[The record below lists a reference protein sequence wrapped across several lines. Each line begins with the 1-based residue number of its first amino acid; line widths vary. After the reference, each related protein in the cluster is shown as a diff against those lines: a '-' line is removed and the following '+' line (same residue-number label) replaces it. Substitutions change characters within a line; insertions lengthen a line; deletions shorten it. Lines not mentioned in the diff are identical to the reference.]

1 VLIGGAVAALAVA
14 APARAQE
21 TPLARRVSVPMTA
34 LPLREALDRVAAAAN
49 IRLTYVSEL
58 LPLDRP
64 CTTPADSA
72 TVLHLLNGLLAGV
85 RVTPVAAGGNRVVLA
100 PSQVPLH
107 DAASDSGRLLPRAEL
122 ERAVVT
128 GTNDGGTA
136 RPLTVALAVVD
147 RETLASIGEAS
158 VPTILGATVPGLWA
172 WPQPPSSFVA
182 RYGSV
187 RGASSLGTTYPK
199 VYVDG
204 VNVANPLLFTTL
216 EPENVERIE
225 VIRGPQGAALYGA
238 DAISGVIN
246 VITRVDAPAGESG
259 RGTLFTS
266 GGTSASAF
274 GPSVLAQEHRATA
287 GFGSPLASGRLAA
300 SYASLGD
307 YYAGAA
313 SHHASA
319 SGGVRRIF
327 SQGLITATG
336 RVVTAASGAAP
347 NPLVPAADD
356 SAATQHLTAY
366 TLGAAARWVSGP
378 AWSHNGVI
386 GIDGYR
392 LRNFANDYTPFASA
406 TDSALRAAR
415 GGADRTTLRISST
428 WRGRDAGPVGLSL
441 SGAVEH
447 SLLRQETPVIAL
459 GNPGAGVGGPRPQAR
474 PQATASGDNARLV
487 TWLND
492 FGVTAQA
499 DVAVRD
505 RWFAT
510 AGLRIERNDGYLTSP
525 RYSALPVLGA
535 SWVADAG
542 PATVK
547 LRAAFGSGM
556 RAPRTAAR
564 ETLAGSMRMQA
575 LGRDL
580 QPERQSGV
588 EAGADLFVG
597 RAFTAQL
604 TLFDQR
610 ADGLIQQVV
619 VPSTTGGR
627 NAPVHLSLEYQNVGA
642 ITNRGLELQATVH
655 HGPFALTGS
664 AAFVRS
670 LIASVATGYSG
681 ELHIG
686 DRALGVPAR
695 TLAAT
700 ASWKARNWQASLTAT
715 RAADWV
721 EYDRIA
727 LARAYTGFD
736 RRDVPLWGNDLRGY
750 WRTYDGV
757 TNLRATVA
765 RRLTPSLSLTVTGEN
780 LLGEQVGQPDNVTIV
795 PGRTIT
801 TGVRWTRF

>member
-1 VLIGGAVAALAVA
+1 MA
-14 APARAQE
+14 APARAQDPA
-21 TPLARRVSVPMTA
+21 PLARRVSVPMTA

-64 CTTPADSA
+64 CTTPADST

-85 RVTPVAAGGNRVVLA
+85 RVMPVAAGANRVVLA

-107 DAASDSGRLLPRAEL
+107 DVAGESDRVLPRAEL

-147 RETLASIGEAS
+147 RETIASMGDAS
-158 VPTILGATVPGLWA
+158 VPAVLGATVPGLWA

-187 RGASSLGTTYPK
+187 RGASSLGATYPK

-204 VNVANPLLFTTL
+204 ITVANPLLFTTI
-216 EPENVERIE
+216 EPDNVERIE

-246 VITRVDAPAGESG
+246 IITRVDAPSDESA
-259 RGTLFTS
+259 RGSVYTS

-274 GPSVLAQEHRATA
+274 GPSVLAQDHQLGA
-287 GFGSPLASGRLAA
+287 GFGSPLGSGRIAA
-300 SYASLGD
+300 SYTSLGD
-307 YYAGAA
+307 YYPGAA
-313 SHHASA
+313 SHHASV
-319 SGGVRRIF
+319 SGGMRRIL

-336 RVVTAASGAAP
+336 RLVSAASGAAP
-347 NPLVPAADD
+347 NPLVPFAAPDD
-356 SAATQHLTAY
+356 SAATQDLTAY
-366 TLGAAARWVSGP
+366 TLGAAARFVSGP

-392 LRNFANDYTPFASA
+392 LRNFADDFTPFASA

-415 GGADRTTLRISST
+415 GGADRTTLRLSST
-428 WRGRDAGPVGLSL
+428 WRGSDAGPVGLSL
-441 SGAVEH
+441 SGAVEY

-459 GNPGAGVGGPRPQAR
+459 GNPGAGVGGPRAQAR
-474 PQATASGDNARLV
+474 PQTAATTSNAELV
-487 TWLND
+487 TWLNNL
-492 FGVTAQA
+492 GMTAQA
-499 DVAVRD
+499 DIAVRN

-510 AGLRIERNDGYLTSP
+510 AGLRIERNNGYLTTP
-525 RYSALPVLGA
+525 HYSALPVLGA

-542 PATVK
+542 PATIK

-564 ETLAGSMRMQA
+564 ETLAGAMRMQS
-575 LGRDL
+575 LGQDL
-580 QPERQSGV
+580 DPERQSGI
-588 EAGADLFVG
+588 EAGADLFIG
-597 RAFTAQL
+597 HSFTAQA

-619 VPSTTGGR
+619 VPSSGAGR
-627 NAPVHLSLEYQNVGA
+627 NASVRLTLQYQNVGA
-642 ITNRGLELQATVH
+642 ITNRGLELQATARS
-655 HGPFALTGS
+655 GPLALMGS
-664 AAFVRS
+664 ATFVRS
-670 LIASVATGYSG
+670 LVASVATGYSG
-681 ELHIG
+681 ELRAG
-686 DRALGVPAR
+686 DRAMGVPAR

-700 ASWKARNWQASLTAT
+700 AAWSGRDWQIGLTAT

-727 LARAYTGFD
+727 LSKAYTGFD
-736 RRDVPLWGNDLRGY
+736 RRDVPLWGADLRGY
-750 WRTYDGV
+750 WRTYQGN
-757 TNLRATVA
+757 TNLRASIS
-765 RRLTPSLSLTVTGEN
+765 RRLTNALRLTVTADN
-780 LLGEQVGQPDNVTIV
+780 LLGEQVGQPDNMTIV

-801 TGVRWTRF
+801 TGVRWMRF